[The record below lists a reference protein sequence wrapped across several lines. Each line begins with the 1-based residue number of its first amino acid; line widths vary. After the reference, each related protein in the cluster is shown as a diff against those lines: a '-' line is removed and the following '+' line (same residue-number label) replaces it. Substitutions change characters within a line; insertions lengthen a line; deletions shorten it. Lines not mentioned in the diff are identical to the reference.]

1 MDWFDI
7 IRKDEF
13 SIQDGKFPG
22 TASEAIAEELSTDNI
37 EIKFHSDTSAFSLT
51 VSYPNI
57 GEVYTVYGDGHR
69 IIHNHLLHEYVE
81 QAKLFI
87 GLVDRLLEIKGT
99 HIHTN
104 LHNTLSISIP
114 HRSGHV
120 LRMNLSSD
128 GGDSDIVFGV
138 SNETVHYIKP
148 NTPINIAW
156 KEIWNNI
163 KSWVEA

>member
-1 MDWFDI
+1 MNWFDI
-7 IRKDEF
+7 IKRDEF
-13 SIQDGKFPG
+13 NIQGGEFPG

-51 VSYPNI
+51 VSYPNY
-57 GEVYTVYGDGHR
+57 GEVYTIYGDGDR
-69 IIHNHLLHEYVE
+69 IKHNHVLIKYID

-104 LHNTLSISIP
+104 LRNTITISIP

-120 LRMNLSSD
+120 LRMNLSPD
-128 GGDSDIVFGV
+128 GGDSDIVFGM
-138 SNETVHYIKP
+138 SNETVRYITS
-148 NTPINIAW
+148 NTPISTAW
-156 KEIWNNI
+156 IVILDNI
-163 KSWVEA
+163 KSWVKE

>member
-57 GEVYTVYGDGHR
+57 GEVYTIYGDGDR
-69 IIHNHLLHEYVE
+69 IKHNHLLHEYVE

-104 LHNTLSISIP
+104 REGLFISIP
-114 HRSGHV
+114 HRSGHI
-120 LRMNLSSD
+120 LRMDLSPD
-128 GGDSDIVFGV
+128 GGDSDIVLGMK
-138 SNETVHYIKP
+138 NETVHYIKP
-148 NTPINIAW
+148 HTSINRAW
-156 KEIWNNI
+156 AVILDKI
-163 KSWVEA
+163 KSWVRE